1 MARRKKEHV
10 QEPLTAKAQLSAAIK
25 RARDIM
31 RKDAGLNG
39 DLDRIPQLSW
49 VMFLKC
55 FDDKGKQL
63 LGAIRLEKD
72 SLVLVIDFL
81 KRYINLVQES
91 QSKENAQQRLEML
104 IKLQTI
110 QP

>member
-1 MARRKKEHV
+1 MARGRRAIPA
-10 QEPLTAKAQLSAAIK
+10 EPLTAKAQLSAAIK

-55 FDDKGKQL
+55 FDDFEQRREVTEKKYRP
-63 LGAIRLEKD
+63 AIGPPYRWRD
-72 SLVLVIDFL
+72 
-81 KRYINLVQES
+81 
-91 QSKENAQQRLEML
+91 
-104 IKLQTI
+104 
-110 QP
+110 